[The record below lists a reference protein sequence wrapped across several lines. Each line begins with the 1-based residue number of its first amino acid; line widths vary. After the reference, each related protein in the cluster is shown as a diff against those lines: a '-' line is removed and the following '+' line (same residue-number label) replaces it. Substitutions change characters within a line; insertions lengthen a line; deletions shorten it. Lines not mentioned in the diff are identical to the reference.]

1 MRWKETDPKQY
12 WEVLNTLKKGDNSQN
27 ELETEGNFF
36 KLIEHFKNQGRCDTY
51 NVNLKKE
58 TERYIVNH
66 KNELKENLITDIPF
80 SVSEI
85 KKCINKLKMKK
96 RVGPDHICNEVI
108 KFSSIV
114 TCKSMDKL
122 VTLQLRTIGTND
134 GTIAHNIHTC
144 ICTTRMIS
152 R

>member
-1 MRWKETDPKQY
+1 M
-12 WEVLNTLKKGDNSQN
+12 NLKLKAI
-27 ELETEGNFF
+27 FF

-66 KNELKENLITDIPF
+66 KNELKENFITDIPF

-96 RVGPDHICNEVI
+96 SVGPDHICNEVI

-114 TCKSMDKL
+114 TCKSMVKL

-134 GTIAHNIHTC
+134 GTIAHHIHTC

-152 R
+152 G

>member
-1 MRWKETDPKQY
+1 MINYWDGKKQIPN
-12 WEVLNTLKKGDNSQN
+12 NTGKFWILLKKGDNSQN

-36 KLIEHFKNQGRCDTY
+36 KLIEHSKNQGRYDTY

-85 KKCINKLKMKK
+85 KVYK
-96 RVGPDHICNEVI
+96 
-108 KFSSIV
+108 
-114 TCKSMDKL
+114 
-122 VTLQLRTIGTND
+122 
-134 GTIAHNIHTC
+134 
-144 ICTTRMIS
+144 
-152 R
+152 

>member
-1 MRWKETDPKQY
+1 
-12 WEVLNTLKKGDNSQN
+12 LNTLKKGDNSQN
-27 ELETEGNFF
+27 EH
-36 KLIEHFKNQGRCDTY
+36 KQGRCDTY

-96 RVGPDHICNEVI
+96 SVGPDHICNEVI
-108 KFSSIV
+108 KFSSII
-114 TCKSMDKL
+114 TP
-122 VTLQLRTIGTND
+122 TLILK
-134 GTIAHNIHTC
+134 
-144 ICTTRMIS
+144 MFY
-152 R
+152 

>member
-1 MRWKETDPKQY
+1 
-12 WEVLNTLKKGDNSQN
+12 LFFFTLFFFNFKFLQDFSVRFRNNLFISPAALSIPSLVKI
-27 ELETEGNFF
+27 ETESNLY
-36 KLIEHFKNQGRCDTY
+36 KIIENFKNQGRCETY
-51 NVNLKKE
+51 NDNIKKE

-96 RVGPDHICNEVI
+96 SVGPDHICNEVI

-114 TCKSMDKL
+114 
-122 VTLQLRTIGTND
+122 
-134 GTIAHNIHTC
+134 
-144 ICTTRMIS
+144 
-152 R
+152 

>member
-36 KLIEHFKNQGRCDTY
+36 KLREHFKNQDTY

-58 TERYIVNH
+58 AVRYIVNH
-66 KNELKENLITDIPF
+66 RNELRENLITDIPF

-96 RVGPDHICNEVI
+96 LLVQTIYVM
-108 KFSSIV
+108 
-114 TCKSMDKL
+114 KS
-122 VTLQLRTIGTND
+122 
-134 GTIAHNIHTC
+134 
-144 ICTTRMIS
+144 
-152 R
+152 

>member
-1 MRWKETDPKQY
+1 
-12 WEVLNTLKKGDNSQN
+12 LFLG
-27 ELETEGNFF
+27 
-36 KLIEHFKNQGRCDTY
+36 DTY

-66 KNELKENLITDIPF
+66 KNELKENFITDIPF

-96 RVGPDHICNEVI
+96 SVGPDHICNEVI

-114 TCKSMDKL
+114 TCKSMDHTGSANTGMYM
-122 VTLQLRTIGTND
+122 VRNRSIISADCAQL
-134 GTIAHNIHTC
+134 
-144 ICTTRMIS
+144 
-152 R
+152 